1 MFRLLP
7 PPRPHRLHRPIRH
20 AVVALLVVSL
30 FAPLFARAD
39 EATDIRDLLARG
51 DAAAALVR
59 AEKAVA
65 TNARDAQSR
74 FLLGVALMDLQRYVQ
89 ALEHF
94 TRMTQDY
101 PDLPDP
107 LNNVA
112 LLHARAGRAELARV
126 TLEAA
131 LRADPS
137 HRLART
143 NLGHVHLMLAVQA
156 WEKAATL
163 GTLDPDVQRRL
174 EVARTLLESRGAS
187 APGVAR

>member
-112 LLHARAGRAELARV
+112 LLHARARRCEGSARRAASSVTRASSARP
-126 TLEAA
+126 A
-131 LRADPS
+131 RA
-137 HRLART
+137 
-143 NLGHVHLMLAVQA
+143 
-156 WEKAATL
+156 
-163 GTLDPDVQRRL
+163 
-174 EVARTLLESRGAS
+174 
-187 APGVAR
+187 